1 MAISN
6 LSTILETPQVS
17 AIMCTYGRFSCVERA
32 VNCFLAQTYPNKFLY
47 IYNTDVE
54 SPYIRTWLNEFQE
67 KGIYF
72 LNNNIDSQ
80 TKLPYTNVGA
90 IRRDAL
96 SWARNI
102 SGRIPVDSNLRDKV
116 RYHFYDKSY
125 VVTWDDD
132 DIFLPHFMQQ
142 AVDRMQQT
150 GLPSF
155 KPEKSF
161 FYSGN
166 NLRLVKNTLEASV
179 VASYKK
185 VEEYGYLLE
194 TGKEGLGWYTKLRD
208 NKELDENDSYYV
220 PSYCFNWN
228 DGQEMKAPHKQS
240 GDINNPDNFENH
252 KKHSLDKVEGRVIS
266 IWDEKKMRETYQPYI
281 EYFNSN
287 SADFPP
293 ELISRYLS
301 FCTNLND

>member
-1 MAISN
+1 MAIP
-6 LSTILETPQVS
+6 EKKEFPQVT

-32 VNCFLAQTYPNKFLY
+32 INCFLAQTYSNKKLL
-47 IYNTDVE
+47 IYNTDSE
-54 SPYIRTWLNEFQE
+54 DPYIETEELKKNHIRVV
-67 KGIYF
+67 
-72 LNNNIDSQ
+72 NNDIDYK

-96 SWARNI
+96 LLAYYED
-102 SGRIPVDSNLRDKV
+102 G
-116 RYHFYDKSY
+116 Y

-132 DIFLPHFMQQ
+132 DIFLPYFMEQ
-142 AVDRMQQT
+142 AIDRIQQT

-161 FYSGN
+161 FYSGD
-166 NLRLVKNTLEASV
+166 NLRLVRNTLEASV
-179 VASYKK
+179 VASMKK
-185 VEEYGYLLE
+185 VMEYGYLLE

-208 NKELDENDSYYV
+208 NKELNEYDTYYV

-252 KKHSLDKVEGRVIS
+252 KKHSLDRVGSRLIS
-266 IWDEKKMRETYQPYI
+266 IWDDKKMRETYQPYI
-281 EYFNSN
+281 EYLNSN

-293 ELISRYLS
+293 ELVSKYLS
-301 FCTNLND
+301 FLDKNI

>member
-1 MAISN
+1 MAISDIQ
-6 LSTILETPQVS
+6 TILQRPQVS
-17 AIMCTYGRFSCVERA
+17 AIMCTYGRFTCVERA
-32 VNCFLAQTYPNKFLY
+32 VNCFLAQTYPNKRLL
-47 IYNTDVE
+47 IYNTDSE
-54 SPYIRTWLNEFQE
+54 SPYIETEELTKN
-67 KGIYF
+67 GIRVV
-72 LNNNIDSQ
+72 NNDIDYE

-96 SWARNI
+96 SLEYNKD
-102 SGRIPVDSNLRDKV
+102 G
-116 RYHFYDKSY
+116 Y
-125 VVTWDDD
+125 VITWDDD

-161 FYSGN
+161 FYSGD

-179 VASYKK
+179 VALYKK

-194 TGKEGLGWYTKLRD
+194 TGKEGLGWYTKMRD
-208 NKELDENDSYYV
+208 NKELDENDPYYV

-228 DGQEMKAPHKQS
+228 DGQQMKAPHKQS
-240 GDINNPDNFENH
+240 GDINNPDNFQNH
-252 KKHSLDKVEGRVIS
+252 KKQSLDRVGSRIIS
-266 IWDEKKMRETYQPYI
+266 IWDDKKMRETYQPYI

-293 ELISRYLS
+293 ELVSRYLS
-301 FCTNLND
+301 FCSKLHN

>member
-1 MAISN
+1 MAISDIQ
-6 LSTILETPQVS
+6 TILQRPQVS
-17 AIMCTYGRFSCVERA
+17 AIMCTYGRFTCVERA
-32 VNCFLAQTYPNKFLY
+32 VNCFLAQTYPNKRLL
-47 IYNTDVE
+47 IYNTDSE
-54 SPYIRTWLNEFQE
+54 SPYIETEELTKN
-67 KGIYF
+67 GIRIV
-72 LNNNIDSQ
+72 NNDIDYE

-96 SWARNI
+96 SLEYNED
-102 SGRIPVDSNLRDKV
+102 G
-116 RYHFYDKSY
+116 Y
-125 VVTWDDD
+125 VITWDDD

-161 FYSGN
+161 FYSGD
-166 NLRLVKNTLEASV
+166 NLRLVKNTLEASL
-179 VASYKK
+179 VALYKK

-194 TGKEGLGWYTKLRD
+194 TGKEGLGWYTKMRD
-208 NKELDENDSYYV
+208 NKELDENDPYYV

-228 DGQEMKAPHKQS
+228 DGQQMKAPHKQS
-240 GDINNPDNFENH
+240 GDINNPDNFQNH
-252 KKHSLDKVEGRVIS
+252 KKQSLDRVGSRIIS
-266 IWDEKKMRETYQPYI
+266 IWDDKKMRETYQPYI

-293 ELISRYLS
+293 ELVSRYLS
-301 FCTNLND
+301 FCSKLHN

>member
-1 MAISN
+1 MEISDIQ
-6 LSTILETPQVS
+6 TILQRPQVS
-17 AIMCTYGRFSCVERA
+17 AIMCTYGRFTCVERA
-32 VNCFLAQTYPNKFLY
+32 VNCFLAQTYPNKRLL
-47 IYNTDVE
+47 IYNTDSE
-54 SPYIRTWLNEFQE
+54 SPYIETEELTKN
-67 KGIYF
+67 GIRIV
-72 LNNNIDSQ
+72 NNDIDYE

-96 SWARNI
+96 SLEYNED
-102 SGRIPVDSNLRDKV
+102 G
-116 RYHFYDKSY
+116 Y
-125 VVTWDDD
+125 VITWDDD

-161 FYSGN
+161 FYSGD
-166 NLRLVKNTLEASV
+166 NLRLVKNTLEASL
-179 VASYKK
+179 VALYKK

-194 TGKEGLGWYTKLRD
+194 TGKEGLGWYTKMRD
-208 NKELDENDSYYV
+208 NKELDENDPYYV

-228 DGQEMKAPHKQS
+228 DGQQMKAPHKQS
-240 GDINNPDNFENH
+240 GDINNPDNFQNH
-252 KKHSLDKVEGRVIS
+252 KKQSLDRVGSRIIS
-266 IWDEKKMRETYQPYI
+266 IWDDKKMRETYQPYI

-293 ELISRYLS
+293 ELVSRYLS
-301 FCTNLND
+301 FCSKLHN

>member
-1 MAISN
+1 M
-6 LSTILETPQVS
+6 ETSEVREYPQVT

-32 VNCFLAQTYPNKFLY
+32 VNCFLSQTYPNKVLF
-47 IYNTDVE
+47 IYNTDIE
-54 SPYIRTWLNEFQE
+54 SPYILSDELKKHRIWVV
-67 KGIYF
+67 
-72 LNNNIDSQ
+72 NNNMDYK
-80 TKLPYTNVGA
+80 TKMDYTNVGA

-96 SWARNI
+96 TWAYYEH
-102 SGRIPVDSNLRDKV
+102 G
-116 RYHFYDKSY
+116 Y

-142 AVDRMQQT
+142 AVERMQHT

-166 NLRLVKNTLEASV
+166 NLRLVRNTLEASV
-179 VASYKK
+179 VASMKK
-185 VEEYGYLLE
+185 VLEYGYLLE
-194 TGKEGLGWYTKLRD
+194 TGKEGLGWYTKMRD
-208 NKELDENDSYYV
+208 NKELNEHDTYYV

-240 GDINNPDNFENH
+240 GDIDNPENFINH
-252 KKHSLDKVEGRVIS
+252 KKNSLDRVDGRQIQ
-266 IWDEKKMRETYQPYI
+266 IWDDKKMRETYHPYI
-281 EYFNSN
+281 EFFNSN

-293 ELISRYLS
+293 ELVSRYLS
-301 FCTNLND
+301 FLDYGV